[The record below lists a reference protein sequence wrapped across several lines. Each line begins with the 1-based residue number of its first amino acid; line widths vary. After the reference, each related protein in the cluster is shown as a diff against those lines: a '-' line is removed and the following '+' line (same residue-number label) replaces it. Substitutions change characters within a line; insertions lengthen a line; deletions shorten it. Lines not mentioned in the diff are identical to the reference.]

1 MNILQLLKKRPSLI
15 VYSGIAIL
23 AVLISNKL
31 GITIDNLGQAWDNA
45 GILWSEM
52 FPPDFS
58 VVTERASWTQTE
70 CTWSADWACSAGIH
84 GLLETIEIAFLATLF
99 GMLLS
104 LPLSMMAAH
113 NLSPIWLSTITRNVL
128 AGLRVLP
135 SLVWALIFVIMFGPG
150 PLAGVLAMTG
160 KRSVHWRP

>member
-15 VYSGIAIL
+15 VYSGIVIL
-23 AVLISNKL
+23 AILISNKL
-31 GITIDNLGQAWDNA
+31 GITIDNLGQAWGNA

-70 CTWSADWACSAGIH
+70 CTWSADWACSAGMH

-128 AGLRVLP
+128 AGLRVLH
-135 SLVWALIFVIMFGPG
+135 SLVWA
-150 PLAGVLAMTG
+150 
-160 KRSVHWRP
+160 